1 MRLISD
7 KQTVSTFPPRR
18 TGKIQEQNRK
28 TLKLKCLLVSFSIR
42 VLRELELL
50 YTASK
55 NITYQ
60 HLKKKWRKRLGCLI
74 CNWSPEAIENICSA
88 FVIHIWFLIIERSY
102 WRNWEVWLLVPK
114 RKTET
119 KVCLIKTMKRVLG
132 RREERESFPTRTLI
146 AQQLLHGR

>member
-7 KQTVSTFPPRR
+7 KQKVSTSPPRR

-50 YTASK
+50 YIASK

-60 HLKKKWRKRLGCLI
+60 HLKKKWRKRLGYLI

-88 FVIHIWFLIIERSY
+88 FVIHIWFLS
-102 WRNWEVWLLVPK
+102 
-114 RKTET
+114 
-119 KVCLIKTMKRVLG
+119 
-132 RREERESFPTRTLI
+132 
-146 AQQLLHGR
+146 

>member
-50 YTASK
+50 YIASK

-60 HLKKKWRKRLGCLI
+60 HLKKKNGERGWGILFATGALKR
-74 CNWSPEAIENICSA
+74 
-88 FVIHIWFLIIERSY
+88 
-102 WRNWEVWLLVPK
+102 
-114 RKTET
+114 
-119 KVCLIKTMKRVLG
+119 
-132 RREERESFPTRTLI
+132 
-146 AQQLLHGR
+146 

>member
-50 YTASK
+50 YIASK

-60 HLKKKWRKRLGCLI
+60 HLKKNGERGWGVLFATGALKR
-74 CNWSPEAIENICSA
+74 
-88 FVIHIWFLIIERSY
+88 
-102 WRNWEVWLLVPK
+102 
-114 RKTET
+114 
-119 KVCLIKTMKRVLG
+119 
-132 RREERESFPTRTLI
+132 
-146 AQQLLHGR
+146 